1 MSISKED
8 VKKLADLA
16 RIEMTEAEM
25 QELSKEMD
33 SILGYVKIIQDFHPD
48 EAKLKVDASEGLGVV
63 NVMREDANPI
73 EGGTNSKEIIAEFPN
88 KKDDF
93 LKVKKIL

>member
-1 MSISKED
+1 MSISQED

-33 SILGYVKIIQDFHPD
+33 SILEYVGQVQ
-48 EAKLKVDASEGLGVV
+48 KVAGETATEVEVGPVF
-63 NVMREDANPI
+63 NVMREDTNPT

-88 KKDDF
+88 KEDDL

>member
-16 RIEMTEAEM
+16 RIEMKEGEM
-25 QELSKEMD
+25 EELSKEMD
-33 SILGYVKIIQDFHPD
+33 SILGYVSQVQ
-48 EAKLKVDASEGLGVV
+48 EVAGESVDDVEVGFVR
-63 NVMREDANPI
+63 NVMREDENPT
-73 EGGTNSKEIIAEFPN
+73 EGGTNSKEIITEFPN
-88 KKDDF
+88 KEGDF